1 MYSVNWDLI
10 ERFGI
15 SRTALAGEVALVTGG
30 ARGIGEGAATTM
42 AALGARVVVVD
53 KRPIGQDVV
62 DAINAAGGEAV
73 FISCDL
79 SVVDQVME
87 MVPKAVE
94 AFGKIDI
101 VLNNALNAP
110 MAPVVALDLADWE
123 ETFAINARAPFLII
137 KNLLPGM
144 LERQHGVIVNMIAY
158 EGSPMAAAYSA
169 TKMALR
175 SLAFTVAREIG
186 HDSGV
191 SAFSFVPGIV
201 DTPLMRE
208 DLMPKAAAM
217 MGLSVEQ
224 AIQMVALNPGYDG
237 MMPVDHCATALA
249 RAIVHAPE
257 YNGQVADPFEPLD
270 RIGVIQMPRL
280 DPDEAPAQLD
290 VSGPQS
296 SLYIKQYLGEI
307 TNQAKE
313 LEERVA
319 LRTRELDAARRRS
332 DTLLLNIL
340 PAPIAERLKQGE
352 HMIADHFADVTVLF
366 ADIVGFTQISTQLTP
381 ERAVD
386 VLDAVFS
393 EFDRIAG
400 HYELEKIKTI
410 GDCYMAVG
418 GLPEPQANH
427 AERVANA
434 ALEMLPALSRV
445 RQVARHAVVRP
456 DRPRHSGDAVAGV
469 IGRQKFVYDLW
480 GDTVNTASRMESH
493 GVGDRIQC
501 TERFYRLMGDRFTFT
516 PRGQVD
522 IKGKGMMPTYFLVG
536 AR

>member
-1 MYSVNWDLI
+1 MYAVNFDLI
-10 ERFGI
+10 DRFGL
-15 SRTALAGEVALVTGG
+15 SRTALAGQGALVTGG
-30 ARGIGEGAATTM
+30 ARGIGEGAAVTM
-42 AALGARVVVVD
+42 AALGARVAVVD
-53 KRPIGQDVV
+53 KRPLGQDVA
-62 DAINAAGGEAV
+62 DAINAAGGQAK
-73 FISCDL
+73 FIQCDL
-79 SVVDQVME
+79 SVVDDVMA
-87 MVPKAVE
+87 MIDKAID
-94 AFGKIDI
+94 AMGPIDI

-110 MAPVVALDLADWE
+110 VAPVVGLALADWE
-123 ETFAINARAPFLII
+123 TTFAINARAPFLII
-137 KNLLPGM
+137 KHLLPGM

-186 HDSGV
+186 NESGV

-201 DTPLMRE
+201 DTPLIRE
-208 DLMPKAAAM
+208 DMLPKFVAM
-217 MGLSVEQ
+217 LGVSMEQ
-224 AIQMVALNPGYDG
+224 AVAAVAQNPGYEG
-237 MMPVDHCATALA
+237 LMPVDHCVTALV

-257 YNGQVADPFEPLD
+257 YHGRVADPFEPLD
-270 RIGVIQMPRL
+270 RIGVIEMPRL

-296 SLYIKQYLGEI
+296 GLYINQYLGEI
-307 TNQAKE
+307 TSHAKE

-319 LRTRELDAARRRS
+319 LRTRELEVARKRS

-340 PAPIAERLKQGE
+340 PAPIAERLKKGE
-352 HMIADHFADVTVLF
+352 HMIADHFGDVTVLF
-366 ADIVGFTQISTQLTP
+366 ADIVGFTEISAQLTP

-418 GLPEPQANH
+418 GLPEPQADH
-427 AERVANA
+427 ADRVANA
-434 ALEMLPALSRV
+434 ALEMLPALNRV
-445 RQVARHAVVRP
+445 GKWLDMSLSVRIGL
-456 DRPRHSGDAVAGV
+456 HSGDAVAGV

-501 TERFYRLMGDRFTFT
+501 TERFYRLMNDRFAFA
-516 PRGQVD
+516 PRGQVE
-522 IKGKGMMPTYFLVG
+522 IKGKGVMSTYFLVG
-536 AR
+536 TR

>member
-1 MYSVNWDLI
+1 
-10 ERFGI
+10 
-15 SRTALAGEVALVTGG
+15 
-30 ARGIGEGAATTM
+30 
-42 AALGARVVVVD
+42 
-53 KRPIGQDVV
+53 
-62 DAINAAGGEAV
+62 
-73 FISCDL
+73 
-79 SVVDQVME
+79 
-87 MVPKAVE
+87 
-94 AFGKIDI
+94 
-101 VLNNALNAP
+101 
-110 MAPVVALDLADWE
+110 
-123 ETFAINARAPFLII
+123 
-137 KNLLPGM
+137 
-144 LERQHGVIVNMIAY
+144 
-158 EGSPMAAAYSA
+158 
-169 TKMALR
+169 
-175 SLAFTVAREIG
+175 
-186 HDSGV
+186 
-191 SAFSFVPGIV
+191 
-201 DTPLMRE
+201 
-208 DLMPKAAAM
+208 M

-237 MMPVDHCATALA
+237 MMPVDHCATALV

-434 ALEMLPALSRV
+434 ALEMLPALTRV
-445 RQVARHAVVRP
+445 GKWLDMPLSVRIGL
-456 DRPRHSGDAVAGV
+456 HSGDAVAGV

-501 TERFYRLMGDRFTFT
+501 TERFYRHDGRPVHVHAARPSRYQGQGHDADVL
-516 PRGQVD
+516 PRRSQVA
-522 IKGKGMMPTYFLVG
+522 KRG
-536 AR
+536 R

>member
-1 MYSVNWDLI
+1 MYAVNWDLVD
-10 ERFGI
+10 RLDI
-15 SRTALAGEVALVTGG
+15 SRTALAGDTVLVTGG
-30 ARGIGEGAATTM
+30 ARGIGEAAGVTM
-42 AALGARVVVVD
+42 AALGAQVVVVD
-53 KRPIGQDVV
+53 KRAIGQDVA
-62 DAINAAGGEAV
+62 DAINAAGGQAK
-73 FISCDL
+73 FIECDL
-79 SVVDQVME
+79 GVVDEVMA
-87 MVPKAVE
+87 MIPAAID
-94 AFGKIDI
+94 AFGKLDI
-101 VLNNALNAP
+101 VVNNALNAP
-110 MAPVVALDLADWE
+110 FAPVVGLDLADWE

-137 KNLLPGM
+137 KHLLPAM
-144 LERQHGVIVNMIAY
+144 LERQHGVIVNMVAY

-186 HDSGV
+186 NDSGV
-191 SAFSFVPGIV
+191 SAFSFIPGIV

-208 DLMPKAAAM
+208 DLLPKLAAM
-217 MGLSVEQ
+217 LGVSLDE
-224 AIQMVALNPGYDG
+224 AIAIVTTNPGYDG
-237 MMPVDHCATALA
+237 MMPVDHCATALV

-280 DPDEAPAQLD
+280 DPEDAPAQLD
-290 VSGPQS
+290 ISGPQS
-296 SLYIKQYLGEI
+296 GLYIKQYLGEV
-307 TNQAKE
+307 TNHAKE

-319 LRTRELDAARRRS
+319 LRTRELDAARKRS

-340 PAPIAERLKQGE
+340 PAPIAERLKKGE
-352 HMIADHFADVTVLF
+352 HMIADHFAAVTVLF
-366 ADIVGFTQISTQLTP
+366 ADIVGFTEISTHLTP

-418 GLPEPQANH
+418 GLPEPQADH

-434 ALEMLPALSRV
+434 ALEMLPALARV
-445 RQVARHAVVRP
+445 GKWLDMPLSVRIGL
-456 DRPRHSGDAVAGV
+456 HSGDAVAGV

-501 TERFYRLMGDRFTFT
+501 TERFYRLMGDRFSFA

-522 IKGKGMMPTYFLVG
+522 IKGKGMMPTYFLVA